1 MIFDT
6 IDLLQTHKSP
16 NFKNLEQDNT
26 WETLEHTQSIKL
38 YIQTLT
44 VHYATYNLLTHA
56 YTLEEIKAV
65 CDYVKD

>member
-16 NFKNLEQDNT
+16 NFKILEQDK
-26 WETLEHTQSIKL
+26 QSIKL